1 MINQNLKIINEYEQ
15 KYQKEDEIYL
25 VRESDNYIREVL
37 IKNRNKIR
45 RGTKWI
51 STFYEVFGIEF
62 LVELKIRKETSL
74 FTFLVVLITGIV
86 EIAIGVC
93 LCFIPYLSLGMFL
106 LKEGIGDIKKSIEY
120 IQSKTVI
127 NLSDWVKAKSFEFLN
142 LYFNLY
148 ITRRWINKSSNW
160 KNRIS

>member
-15 KYQKEDEIYL
+15 KYQKEGEIYL

-86 EIAIGVC
+86 EVAIEIC
-93 LCFIPYLSLGMFL
+93 LCYTPYSSLGTFL
-106 LKEGIGDIKKSIEY
+106 LKEGIGDINKSIEY
-120 IQSKTVI
+120 I
-127 NLSDWVKAKSFEFLN
+127 
-142 LYFNLY
+142 
-148 ITRRWINKSSNW
+148 
-160 KNRIS
+160 

>member
-15 KYQKEDEIYL
+15 KYQKEGEIYL

-86 EIAIGVC
+86 ENINWSMFMFYT
-93 LCFIPYLSLGMFL
+93 LFIFGNVL
-106 LKEGIGDIKKSIEY
+106 IKRRNRWYK
-120 IQSKTVI
+120 KI
-127 NLSDWVKAKSFEFLN
+127 N
-142 LYFNLY
+142 
-148 ITRRWINKSSNW
+148 WIYTK
-160 KNRIS
+160 